1 MDSATSA
8 GLTAVLL
15 IGLLVGK
22 QLSAAYLRRKWR
34 RLAFYLNIAV
44 VPLLVIFFINIAV
57 EFYSLLP

>member
-8 GLTAVLL
+8 GLTAILL
-15 IGLLVGK
+15 IGLLVVK

-34 RLAFYLNIAV
+34 RFASYLNIAI